1 MLTAVDDY
9 ARRPVARKEFLVFG
23 SPLIE
28 QAEIDEVV
36 DSLRSGW
43 IGTGP
48 KVARFE
54 RMLEGYVGVEHVR
67 CVSSCTAALLLTLR
81 ALDVGPGDEVL
92 VPTMTF
98 AASAAAVELAGA
110 RPVLVDSEPATGL
123 IDLDAAERAITD
135 ATRALVVVHLAGRPV
150 DLGRVNA
157 LRDEHGLA
165 VVEDAAHALGAEWEG
180 RRIGTHGNPTCFSF
194 HATKNVT
201 TGEGGALAT
210 DDPALAARVER
221 LAMHGLSA
229 GAWER
234 FADEGFRHYT
244 VEEPGFKLNLTDLQA
259 AIGLHQ
265 LPRLDGWIDRRAEL
279 WERYDA
285 LLAGLPLAT
294 PAPWPAHVRHARH
307 LYSVLLDP
315 DATLARDELLEAMTR
330 RRIGVGV
337 HYVALHL
344 HPHYRDSCG
353 VDPADLPV
361 AGDISR
367 RTLSL
372 PLSPKVTPADQDG
385 VVEALRGALAGERAV
400 SARARRS

>member
-1 MLTAVDDY
+1 M
-9 ARRPVARKEFLVFG
+9 ARSEFLVFG

-54 RMLEGYVGVEHVR
+54 RMLEDYVGVEHVR

-92 VPTMTF
+92 VPAMTF
-98 AASAAAVELAGA
+98 AASAAAVELVGA
-110 RPVLVDSEPATGL
+110 RPVLVDSEPSSGL
-123 IDLDAAERAITD
+123 IDLDAAARAITD

-150 DLGRVNA
+150 DLGRVNRI
-157 LRDEHGLA
+157 RDEHGLA
-165 VVEDAAHALGAEWEG
+165 VVEDAAHALGAEWDG

-194 HATKNVT
+194 HATKNIT
-201 TGEGGALAT
+201 TAEGGALAT
-210 DDPALAARVER
+210 DDQGLAAEVER
-221 LAMHGLSA
+221 LATHGLSA

-234 FADEGFRHYT
+234 FADDGFRHYA
-244 VEEPGFKLNLTDLQA
+244 VEEPGFKFNLTDLQA

-265 LPRLDGWIDRRAEL
+265 LPRLDRWIDRRADL
-279 WERYDA
+279 WERYDT
-285 LLAGLPLAT
+285 LLAELPLTA
-294 PAPWPAHVRHARH
+294 PSPWPAHVRHARH
-307 LYSVLLDP
+307 LYTARLDAGAP
-315 DATLARDELLEAMTR
+315 LTRDELLEEMTR
-330 RRIGVGV
+330 RKIGVGV

-344 HPHYRDSCG
+344 HPHYRDRYRL
-353 VDPADLPV
+353 DPAEFPV
-361 AGDISR
+361 ASDMSQ

-372 PLSPKVTPADQDG
+372 PLSPKVTTADQDD
-385 VVEALRGALAGERAV
+385 VVDALRGALASERAL
-400 SARARRS
+400 SGRARRA

>member
-1 MLTAVDDY
+1 
-9 ARRPVARKEFLVFG
+9 VARKEFLVFG

-54 RMLEGYVGVEHVR
+54 RMLEAYVGVEHVR
-67 CVSSCTAALLLTLR
+67 CLSSCTAALLLTLR

-92 VPTMTF
+92 VPSMTF
-98 AASAAAVELAGA
+98 AASAAAVELVGA
-110 RPVLVDSEPATGL
+110 RPVLVDSEADTGL

-150 DLGRVNA
+150 DMGRVNA

-165 VVEDAAHALGAEWEG
+165 VIEDAAQALGAEWAG
-180 RRIGTHGNPTCFSF
+180 RRIGTLGNPTCFSF

-201 TGEGGALAT
+201 TAEGGALAT

-234 FADEGFRHYT
+234 FADDGFRHYA
-244 VEEPGFKLNLTDLQA
+244 VEEPGFKLNLTDLHA

-265 LPRLDGWIDRRAEL
+265 LPRLDGWIERRAEL
-279 WERYDA
+279 WKRYDD
-285 LLAGLPLAT
+285 LLAALPLAT

-307 LYSVLLDP
+307 LYTVLLDP
-315 DATLARDELLEAMTR
+315 DAPLTRDQLLEEMTR

-344 HPHYRDSCG
+344 HPHYRDHYG
-353 VDPADLPV
+353 TDPADLPV
-361 AGDISR
+361 ASDISQ
-367 RTLSL
+367 RTVSL
-372 PLSPKVTPADQDG
+372 PLSPRITPTDQDD
-385 VVEALRGALAGERAV
+385 VVEALHGALGREREI
-400 SARARRS
+400 SARARPS